1 MENVLIN
8 AQTSKLTS
16 QANVLHALI
25 NIAKNAALLI

>member
-8 AQTSKLTS
+8 AQTSILVTEE
-16 QANVLHALI
+16 NVLLALI